1 MARKRLSDL
10 LRAEAQPTSA
20 PGNVSPSSI
29 PPILPDQ
36 PIPQTQSPA
45 PMESEH
51 NQRIPELTASLE
63 QAHRQIETLQ
73 GQLRAEQTLVQNLT
87 TDLKQ
92 AQAKE
97 KDLVKAQQQV
107 KDLTAQLKP
116 LQALPQQVSEQETLI
131 TKLYGEIQTL
141 SAKLQ
146 TALETQKTL
155 TVSQSPATLARFSLP
170 PRYIAP
176 AQPDSELSNEDIG
189 WFD

>member
-20 PGNVSPSSI
+20 PENVPPSATPAQPTSPI
-29 PPILPDQ
+29 HPPGEPKTTQ
-36 PIPQTQSPA
+36 PVSDPA
-45 PMESEH
+45 VG
-51 NQRIPELTASLE
+51 ELTTSLK
-63 QAHRQIETLQ
+63 QAHQQIETLQ
-73 GQLRAEQTLVQNLT
+73 SQLRTEQTLVQNLT

-97 KDLVKAQQQV
+97 KALTQAQQQV
-107 KDLTAQLKP
+107 KELTAQLTS
-116 LQALPQQVSEQETLI
+116 LQALPLQLAEQETLI
-131 TKLYGEIQTL
+131 QKLYGEIQSL
-141 SAKLQ
+141 EAQLK

-155 TVSQSPATLARFSLP
+155 TVSQSSAPLARLSLP

-176 AQPDSELSNEDIG
+176 TQPDSELSNEDIG

>member
-45 PMESEH
+45 PMESDN

-63 QAHRQIETLQ
+63 QAQRQIETLQ

-155 TVSQSPATLARFSLP
+155 TVSQSPAPLARFSLP